1 MIKLASVEEYP
12 QWLKDELNKKEFSN
26 WVESSLYMTKLIEEK
41 YPINTDDYNNIK
53 EKMEK
58 YGYVRVKT
66 RPLSIRLKSEN
77 IKDDNYFASI
87 YIYEVDE
94 TRPWTKIEMGEYSQ
108 ILYLDSFECV
118 DVVNNYYEINNEKN
132 KLQGNQYE
140 LSKYDIINK
149 TYESLFLYRLFCM
162 YKDIK
167 IQQRGVQ

>member
-12 QWLKDELNKKEFSN
+12 QWLKDQLNKKEFSN
-26 WVESSLYMTKLIEEK
+26 WVESNLYMTKLIEEK
-41 YPINTDDYNNIK
+41 YPINTDNYDNIK

-58 YGYVRVKT
+58 YGYVRAKT

-94 TRPWTKIEMGEYSQ
+94 TRPWTKIEIEEYSQ

-132 KLQGNQYE
+132 KL
-140 LSKYDIINK
+140 
-149 TYESLFLYRLFCM
+149 
-162 YKDIK
+162 
-167 IQQRGVQ
+167 